1 MKHFL
6 VLAIVALS
14 FQINA
19 QPKCVKGD
27 CINGVGKLVT
37 EEYTYE
43 GTFKNGKRLK
53 GILLIK
59 ASGEIQ
65 DGTFSDGKLISGK
78 RALSD
83 GSSLEGK
90 FVDGKLEGADCV
102 QIYSDGTTIKGQF
115 IAGEIVSGRVEDK
128 LGNIR
133 DGEFKDGKLISGKL
147 SFSDGSRLEGKF
159 VEGKI
164 EGKGKQINSDG
175 DIIEGEFHE
184 GVIVNGIWKY
194 TNHKNKNYYEGSF
207 ALVDGLIVY
216 NGKGTLY
223 FRNNSKLGPNW
234 KNGDP
239 IGNGEAKAEIPEGK
253 LGIELKKQGGVY
265 LIKGNITRDGY
276 NHTYDFVF
284 DTGASLVSVPF
295 SVLKLLHQQ
304 NIVTDADFNE
314 KISLQTAS
322 GDVVSG
328 MTFNIKE
335 LEFKTTDDKW
345 IKLYNVEAV
354 VKTDQ
359 LILESLGL
367 AAEPPILL
375 GQSAISKLKRFE
387 LDYEQNLL
395 LINN

>member
-1 MKHFL
+1 MKHL
-6 VLAIVALS
+6 LILAIVALS

-19 QPKCVKGD
+19 QPKCVTGD
-27 CINGVGKLVT
+27 CKNGYGKLVT
-37 EEYTYE
+37 PEYTYE
-43 GTFKNGKRLK
+43 GTFGNGKFLK
-53 GILLIK
+53 GKLVMK
-59 ASGEIQ
+59 SGEIL
-65 DGTFSDGKLISGK
+65 DGSFSEGKLTSGKYTFSDGSIW
-78 RALSD
+78 
-83 GSSLEGK
+83 
-90 FVDGKLEGADCV
+90 
-102 QIYSDGTTIKGQF
+102 
-115 IAGEIVSGRVEDK
+115 
-128 LGNIR
+128 
-133 DGEFKDGKLISGKL
+133 
-147 SFSDGSRLEGKF
+147 EGKF

-164 EGKGKQINSDG
+164 EGKGKQVNSDG
-175 DIIEGEFHE
+175 DVIEGEFHE
-184 GVIVNGIWKY
+184 GRIINGIWEY
-194 TNHKNKNYYEGSF
+194 TNNKELKYYEGSF
-207 ALVDGLIVY
+207 AYFNGAMVY

-223 FRNNSKLGPNW
+223 MRNGNKLGPNW

-276 NHTYDFVF
+276 SHTYDFVF

-295 SVLKLLHQQ
+295 SVLKTLYKQ
-304 NIVTDADFNE
+304 NIVTDADFKN

-335 LEFKTTDDKW
+335 LELKTTDGKSVR
-345 IKLYNVEAV
+345 LFNVEAV

-359 LILESLGL
+359 IILESLDL

-375 GQSAISKLKRFE
+375 GQSAISKLKKFE

>member
-1 MKHFL
+1 MKHL
-6 VLAIVALS
+6 LILAIVALS

-19 QPKCVKGD
+19 QPKCITGD

-37 EEYTYE
+37 AEYTYE
-43 GTFKNGKRLK
+43 GTFGNGKFLK
-53 GILLIK
+53 GKLVMK
-59 ASGEIQ
+59 SGEIL
-65 DGTFSDGKLISGK
+65 DGSFSDGKLTSGK
-78 RALSD
+78 
-83 GSSLEGK
+83 
-90 FVDGKLEGADCV
+90 
-102 QIYSDGTTIKGQF
+102 YT
-115 IAGEIVSGRVEDK
+115 
-128 LGNIR
+128 
-133 DGEFKDGKLISGKL
+133 
-147 SFSDGSRLEGKF
+147 FSDGSIWEGKF

-164 EGKGKQINSDG
+164 EGKGKQVNSDG
-175 DIIEGEFHE
+175 DVIEGEFHE
-184 GVIVNGIWKY
+184 GRIINGIWEY
-194 TNHKNKNYYEGSF
+194 TNNKELKYYEGSF
-207 ALVDGLIVY
+207 TYFNGAMLY

-223 FRNNSKLGPNW
+223 MRNGNKLGPNW

-253 LGIELKKQGGVY
+253 LGIELKEQGGVY

-276 NHTYDFVF
+276 SHTYDFVF

-295 SVLKLLHQQ
+295 SVLKTLYKQ
-304 NIVTDADFNE
+304 NIVTDADFKN

-335 LEFKTTDDKW
+335 LELKTTDGKSVR
-345 IKLYNVEAV
+345 LFNVEAV

-359 LILESLGL
+359 IILESLDL

-375 GQSAISKLKRFE
+375 GQSAISKLKKFE

-395 LINN
+395 LINNP